1 LRLYNAGDENVTT
14 ETVRVLVDPSTYQLE
29 ALPRRSYSKEGR
41 LRVTE
46 PAPVAALPVDYNVR
60 VRVLP
65 GEDLEA
71 ACVRT
76 RRESARRSEAQALK
90 RNRPESVSWSLSQA
104 HRRAKA
110 LELELELEQNPTA
123 EFPAANRESTTA
135 SDRDITPSE
144 KETSA
149 LHQAPPSYLQTSAS
163 ASDREPPTFS
173 RQATFASHFD
183 SPAYNQGFTSS
194 YPQITSP
201 PPRKLSTWQQQIED
215 RIAREIA
222 TSDYRDYPDPTTPPW
237 SLGSAWER
245 TEVSRTSATQSV
257 SLAIHSTTISIS
269 DTFIVS
275 SCLHSHG
282 DVQQPLELTK
292 KVLDE
297 LLTDFITETCFEAH
311 RSAQLAGRQ
320 KIKLDD
326 IKFACRKNP
335 QYLGKIEETL
345 DKKVY
350 IDASRKLIDGNDDKI
365 TKSSMKAMEEEPLGA
380 DDDDAETEVRGVAGR
395 SKNTGSKK

>member
-1 LRLYNAGDENVTT
+1 LRLYDVGDENVTT

-76 RRESARRSEAQALK
+76 RRESARRNEAQALK

-104 HRRAKA
+104 HQRARD
-110 LELELELEQNPTA
+110 LELELVLDQNFPE
-123 EFPAANRESTTA
+123 EFPAPNQQSPIAFNQ
-135 SDRDITPSE
+135 DITPSE
-144 KETSA
+144 RETSA
-149 LHQAPPSYLQTSAS
+149 LHQAPSSNLQFLAS
-163 ASDREPPTFS
+163 ASDREPPTFC
-173 RQATFASHFD
+173 QQITFASHLD
-183 SPAYNQGFTSS
+183 SPAYNEGFPSS

-201 PPRKLSTWQQQIED
+201 PPRKLSSWQQQIED

-222 TSDYRDYPDPTTPPW
+222 TSDYRDHPDPTTPPW
-237 SLGSAWER
+237 SLGRAWER

-257 SLAIHSTTISIS
+257 SLAIRSITTSIS
-269 DTFIVS
+269 DTFTVS
-275 SCLHSHG
+275 SFLHSHG

-335 QYLGKIEETL
+335 RYLGKIEETL

-380 DDDDAETEVRGVAGR
+380 DDDDAETELKGVAGR